1 MHATNCTTLKPSC
14 LRMGTV
20 RLAGRLLML
29 GGLLLVSGLVTQS
42 DAVTYD
48 NQRDAFLE
56 AVAIVETNGNPRAV
70 GSLGERGLYQFTR
83 TTWKQ
88 HTKRSHYE
96 AHDPN
101 YSTVIAR
108 KHYDWL
114 YQHLS
119 NRGFPPSP
127 YWLAVAWNS
136 GLKRTTSGRFP
147 SVSRQYAE
155 RVTNLVFDSERQ
167 LLVMNRVPRR

>member
-1 MHATNCTTLKPSC
+1 MHATNCKLLKPCC
-14 LRMGTV
+14 LRIGTV

-29 GGLLLVSGLVTQS
+29 GGLLLATGLIS
-42 DAVTYD
+42 RSEAATYD

-83 TTWKQ
+83 TTWTQ

-101 YSTVIAR
+101 YSTVIAQ

-114 YQHLS
+114 YENLS
-119 NRGFPPSP
+119 DRGFPPSP
-127 YWLAVAWNS
+127 YWIAVAWNS
-136 GLKRTTSGRFP
+136 GLRRTTSGRFP
-147 SVSRQYAE
+147 SVSRRYAE
-155 RVTNLVFDSERQ
+155 RVTNLVFDNQRQ
-167 LLVMNRVPRR
+167 LLALNQAPRR